1 MTPIRGQFNS
11 DFRNLV
17 KSEVAK
23 FAADDRLEVTKADG
37 STANKLAKMVEPMKH
52 KPGDERLP
60 NQQKNP
66 AAKDHPQMARY
77 AKLRDRVQPEHVV
90 ETQQK
95 RQQTRLTEF
104 VEKLATSAYSTNLSA
119 PRQLTISDMRDYAER
134 TYRGSG
140 NVDLVTIASE

>member
-1 MTPIRGQFNS
+1 
-11 DFRNLV
+11 
-17 KSEVAK
+17 
-23 FAADDRLEVTKADG
+23 
-37 STANKLAKMVEPMKH
+37 
-52 KPGDERLP
+52 
-60 NQQKNP
+60 
-66 AAKDHPQMARY
+66 MARY

-104 VEKLATSAYSTNLSA
+104 VEKLATSATSTNLSA

>member
-1 MTPIRGQFNS
+1 
-11 DFRNLV
+11 
-17 KSEVAK
+17 
-23 FAADDRLEVTKADG
+23 
-37 STANKLAKMVEPMKH
+37 
-52 KPGDERLP
+52 
-60 NQQKNP
+60 
-66 AAKDHPQMARY
+66 MARY

-104 VEKLATSAYSTNLSA
+104 VEKLATSATSATSTNLSA

-140 NVDLVTIASE
+140 NVDLVTIASEQPLSDRLTEPDRDRGYGCDGVPPDLYSR